1 MSPFDAPQVSP
12 FPAVDDHLVPPGA
25 HYEIWDGEIVEVPA
39 AEEPHADKHS
49 KVAALIE
56 AHAGPAFNVA
66 SEMLTRTSQA
76 REFAPDVSVYPMA
89 RDPTTGGRLLQHL
102 AFEVVSTVPLSTTGA
117 RAAELVRRGVRRVF
131 AIDVGRARVMEWSAE
146 LGTWSMLQAGTYIDD
161 RTLAVPLPIDELV
174 RAGKA
179 DDAIA
184 RALIAKGN
192 PVIADVRAQ
201 ERTAGRQEGRQEG
214 LSEGQRDAI
223 LHVLEA
229 RGVELTAD
237 ARGRILRET
246 DQEQLREW
254 LGRAARCS
262 TAAELLAGT

>member
-1 MSPFDAPQVSP
+1 MSPSDAPHAGS

-25 HYEIWDGEIVEVPA
+25 HYEIWDGEIIEVPA
-39 AEEPHADKHS
+39 AEEPHAERHS
-49 KVAALIE
+49 KVSALIE
-56 AHAGPAFNVA
+56 AHAGAAFNVA

-89 RDPTTGGRLLQHL
+89 RDPITGGRQLQHL

-117 RAAELVRRGVRRVF
+117 RAAELMRRGVRRVF

-146 LGTWSMLQAGTYIDD
+146 LGTWGMLQAGTHIAD
-161 RTLAVPLPIDELV
+161 RALAVPLPIDELV

-184 RALIAKGN
+184 RALIGKGN
-192 PVIADVRAQ
+192 PVIAEIRAQ
-201 ERTAGRQEGRQEG
+201 ERAAGKQD
-214 LSEGQRDAI
+214 GQRDAI
-223 LHVLEA
+223 LHVLEV
-229 RGVELTAD
+229 RGVELTGP
-237 ARGRILRET
+237 ARARILGER
-246 DQEQLREW
+246 DPDRLRDW

-262 TAAELLAGT
+262 SAAELFAET